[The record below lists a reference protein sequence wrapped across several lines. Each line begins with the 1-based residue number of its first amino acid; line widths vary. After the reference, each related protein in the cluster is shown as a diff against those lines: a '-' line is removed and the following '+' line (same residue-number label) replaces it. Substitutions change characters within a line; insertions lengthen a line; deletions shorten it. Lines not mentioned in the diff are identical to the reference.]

1 MDTNCKN
8 KLRYPMPGLEEI
20 DSDLRELTYSV
31 PLGRTECNIDDHR
44 RRLDMLRP
52 VIQPDDSVAKIDL
65 YLPIT
70 PTRKIHALMYR
81 PKTNPY
87 ANKIPTLIYVA
98 GTAFVAHETAYTDVA
113 CTHIAAR
120 TGCQVM
126 VIQHRLAPEETFPA
140 QTDDVTQASEYLFNN
155 ATKFKIDLDRV
166 ATLGYSTGG
175 TFIAQ
180 LGAKAQENNWPIALQ
195 ILVSPVL
202 DLARTIKEFEKFEE
216 QDTVISNEFVE
227 WFLKLYV
234 PSEIEPTD
242 PRISPYHMIDVEK
255 MPPTSIIVGQFD
267 RFRGDAEKFAQK
279 LGDNCISFIVHPN
292 QNHAFFKDSIE
303 AFELVATAIKTTFG
317 LFSIIRD
324 IDIDSTTGDRK
335 GYSVVT
341 TNNVSTVDDS
351 RSPPVST
358 LSLNLHANGEARVV
372 YSPTPTP
379 LPALQLGDDEN
390 VSDPNLPKRP
400 ESPNPAFPEMSS

>member
-1 MDTNCKN
+1 
-8 KLRYPMPGLEEI
+8 MPAIEEI

-31 PLGRTECNIDDHR
+31 PLGRTGRNIDDHR
-44 RRLDMLRP
+44 RRLDMLKP
-52 VIQPDDSVAKIDL
+52 VIQPDDSVAKMDL

-81 PKTNPY
+81 PKTNLY
-87 ANKIPTLIYVA
+87 ANKRPTLIYVA

-180 LGAKAQENNWPIALQ
+180 LGAKAKENNWPIALQ
-195 ILVSPVL
+195 ILVSPIL

-227 WFLKLYV
+227 WFFKLYV
-234 PSEIEPTD
+234 PNGIDPTD
-242 PRISPYHMIDVEK
+242 PRISPYHILDVEK

-279 LGDNCISFIVHPN
+279 LGDNCISRIVCPK
-292 QNHAFFKDSIE
+292 QNHGFFWNRPE
-303 AFELVATAIKTTFG
+303 ALELVAATIKTTFG
-317 LFSIIRD
+317 FFSIIKD
-324 IDIDSTTGDRK
+324 IDIDSATVDRK
-335 GYSVVT
+335 GSPVIATHSV
-341 TNNVSTVDDS
+341 SIVDDS
-351 RSPPVST
+351 RIPSVST
-358 LSLNLHANGEARVV
+358 LSLNLHANGDTKVV
-372 YSPTPTP
+372 SSRTSTP
-379 LPALQLGDDEN
+379 LPVLQPGDDDEN
-390 VSDPNLPKRP
+390 ASDDPNLPKKP
-400 ESPNPAFPEMSS
+400 ENVNSSFDMSS